1 MRAVTAGPPDM
12 PTQCCLW
19 GQQALPDSGV
29 DYFEVENS
37 SPVKGW
43 PPYVMEKGVIQERHL
58 IPFKIVIAH

>member
-1 MRAVTAGPPDM
+1 M